1 MATSVHVFTT
11 HPHCIIQGKWSKQA
25 EGIPGLTEFTA
36 SLGCRCGIQ
45 PRLMDVRKGRGAKGI
60 AIIALLCQEDPAAEA
75 GFCKGAWLSWALGS
89 SKHENTGAKS
99 QTRVSQQRASW
110 LPDPA
115 RSRMAELCHASDW
128 CDCLWQEPNQ
138 GLGTPDQKLFP
149 GRSLPEQATF
159 MAALKSTNRE
169 HQGHHY
175 VGFSKPI
182 VTTLFSWATCEG
194 GFSLVL
200 HKPMSVTWLRQTIL
214 PTLQNNLVW
223 HFWSIS

>member
-1 MATSVHVFTT
+1 METVRSKAIREDACNGKIRRCFDVIFLELTLSFKSFVATSVHVFTT

-89 SKHENTGAKS
+89 SKHENTGVKS

-115 RSRMAELCHASDW
+115 RSRMAELCHASD
-128 CDCLWQEPNQ
+128 
-138 GLGTPDQKLFP
+138 
-149 GRSLPEQATF
+149 
-159 MAALKSTNRE
+159 
-169 HQGHHY
+169 
-175 VGFSKPI
+175 
-182 VTTLFSWATCEG
+182 
-194 GFSLVL
+194 
-200 HKPMSVTWLRQTIL
+200 
-214 PTLQNNLVW
+214 
-223 HFWSIS
+223 